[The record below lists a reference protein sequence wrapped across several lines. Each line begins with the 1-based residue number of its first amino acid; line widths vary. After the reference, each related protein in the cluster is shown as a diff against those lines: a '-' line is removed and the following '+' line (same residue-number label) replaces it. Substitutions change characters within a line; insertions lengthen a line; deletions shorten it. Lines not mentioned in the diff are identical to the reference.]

1 MLSEAYG
8 NQNQTFSEGKDSVK
22 DDHPSRPGIS
32 TIDENIANVRGN
44 RKDRRL
50 NRESVPRILREEMKM
65 MKVCAKRVSKVQS
78 DEEKERKKEI
88 CSDLLEGIDGKSIY
102 SKSVIGIDEM
112 WMWMWRCTIQK
123 PSGNP
128 CLSSSPRVKK
138 ALMSRWKFKVSLW

>member
-8 NQNQTFSEGKDSVK
+8 NQNQTFSERSVK
-22 DDHPSRPGIS
+22 DDHTSRPGIS

-78 DEEKERKKEI
+78 DEEKEI

-102 SKSVIGIDEM
+102 SKSVIGIDE
-112 WMWMWRCTIQK
+112 MWMWRCTIQK